1 MNLKTSNWFK
11 LLPFVYLLI
20 GLLIGFLVAYQIN
33 KDREIKREKHE
44 TGYSLISPLLE
55 CYSEKSDS
63 PENAQIQKK
72 VEKIIEHQ
80 INDKNISNASVYFRD
95 LANGPWF
102 GINEE
107 ENFTPASLLKVS
119 ILISYYKIAENN
131 PEILQ
136 QKILAE
142 DDYTPSATQN
152 IFPTRKI
159 EIGKEYVVEDLL
171 DLMITDSSNH
181 ATQLLLK
188 LLPESQENKTYQDLG
203 IKTPNVNQSE
213 DYMSVKDYSSFF
225 RVLYNASYLNKE
237 YSEKALRLLSNSK
250 YKKALVAGVPENT
263 VVAHKFGERE
273 VEGLKQL
280 HDCGVIYKDSKTYLL
295 CVMTRG
301 DDFNVLANVIKEIS
315 KNVYDEVN

>member
-280 HDCGVIYKDSKTYLL
+280 HDCGIIYKDSKTYLL